1 MNVSRADLKWAA
13 KQSLQNVRPHPMLVT
28 LVYLLIPAGVYS
40 IITLLT
46 VGFSGLSLLSSTYF
60 TGNAED
66 LYAVLDSALVA
77 PAFLLSFLSILLS
90 LLSLIYSVGFT
101 FYGMKLARGQAA
113 GFSTL
118 FEGFTDVS
126 RVLLAGIL
134 TSIFTFLW
142 SMLFFFPGIVAAYR
156 YRMTFRILKDHPDI
170 SALTAISMSKE
181 MMYGHKLDL
190 FILDL
195 SFIGWLILSSITF
208 GIVGLWVY
216 PYQSA
221 TEANFY
227 DALQGWFPRNN
238 AGFHAPPVG
247 E

>member
-90 LLSLIYSVGFT
+90 PLSYL
-101 FYGMKLARGQAA
+101 
-113 GFSTL
+113 
-118 FEGFTDVS
+118 
-126 RVLLAGIL
+126 
-134 TSIFTFLW
+134 
-142 SMLFFFPGIVAAYR
+142 
-156 YRMTFRILKDHPDI
+156 
-170 SALTAISMSKE
+170 
-181 MMYGHKLDL
+181 
-190 FILDL
+190 
-195 SFIGWLILSSITF
+195 
-208 GIVGLWVY
+208 
-216 PYQSA
+216 
-221 TEANFY
+221 
-227 DALQGWFPRNN
+227 
-238 AGFHAPPVG
+238 
-247 E
+247 